1 MKALS
6 EADRIAWLRLIRS
19 ENVGP
24 VTFYQLLAR
33 FGSAQ
38 AALDAIPDLAAKGGR
53 KRKITVCSR
62 QAALKELDAIHAAK
76 AHLIARDDPL
86 YPPLLR
92 QVDDAPP
99 ILIVKGHTPLLTKK
113 SIALVGARNASASGC
128 KIAAQFAQELGQGG
142 LAVVSG
148 LARGIDGA
156 AHASALETGT
166 IGVQG
171 GGVDVVYPKE
181 NAALYDQMAE
191 RGCII
196 AESPMGTQPQARHFP
211 RRNRIISGL
220 CRAVVVIE
228 AAPRSGSLITARM
241 ALEQGRDV
249 FAVPG
254 SPLDPRAKGTNELIR
269 DGAILAD
276 SAASILLD
284 LNRQTPP
291 SMAEDTYLYNTQ
303 RGQAVGG
310 DVAQDSRDKL
320 LSALSPTPIA
330 LDEVIRQCGVA
341 VQDAQTIVLE
351 LELAGRL
358 ERQSGNMV
366 ALIE

>member
-6 EADRIAWLRLIRS
+6 QKDRLAWLRLIRS

-24 VTFYQLLAR
+24 ITFYHLLAR

-38 AALDAIPDLAAKGGR
+38 AALEAVPELAAKGGR
-53 KRKITVCSR
+53 KKIKLCS
-62 QAALKELDAIHAAK
+62 QGAAEKEYAA
-76 AHLIARDDPL
+76 AEGAGAQLIARDDPL

-92 QVDDAPP
+92 QIDDAPP
-99 ILIVKGHTPLLTKK
+99 ILTVKGHPQLLTKK
-113 SIALVGARNASASGC
+113 AIALVGARNASVSGC
-128 KIAAQFAQELGQGG
+128 KIAGQFAHDLGQGG

-156 AHASALETGT
+156 AHAASLETGT

-171 GGVDVVYPKE
+171 GGVDVVYPRE

-196 AESPMGTQPQARHFP
+196 AESPMGTQPQSRHFP

-220 CRAVVVIE
+220 CRAVVVVE

-254 SPLDPRAKGTNELIR
+254 SPLDLRAKGTNDLIR
-269 DGAILAD
+269 EGAILAD
-276 SAASILLD
+276 SAASILMDMSAHAPMQMQEEPIAFQNPIQPAAPLEVS
-284 LNRQTPP
+284 QTVRETII
-291 SMAEDTYLYNTQ
+291 A
-303 RGQAVGG
+303 
-310 DVAQDSRDKL
+310 
-320 LSALSPTPIA
+320 ALSPTPVG
-330 LDEVIRQCGVA
+330 LDDVVRQCHVSVHE
-341 VQDAQTIVLE
+341 VQNILLE

-358 ERQSGNMV
+358 DRHSGNMV
-366 ALIE
+366 ALIQ